1 MLFLIGI
8 ELLSVTIS
16 LYISKIFYV
25 QVKEDQPPNTGIPG
39 TMKNDFSFKLT
50 SGIPE
55 SEIGMIDRIK

>member
-1 MLFLIGI
+1 M
-8 ELLSVTIS
+8 SVTII

-25 QVKEDQPPNTGIPG
+25 QVKEDQPQNTEIPG

-50 SGIPE
+50 SSIPE